1 MMLHLIHD
9 KKEGE
14 KVPTEKIEVNRTE
27 KPHVHRT
34 QKIMRRRKKI
44 IHMPKERPKISSNQL
59 ILNGEKAAK
68 TKRKNM

>member
-34 QKIMRRRKKI
+34 QKIMRRRKKN
-44 IHMPKERPKISSNQL
+44 HTYAKRATQNQFKSVDFER
-59 ILNGEKAAK
+59 
-68 TKRKNM
+68 